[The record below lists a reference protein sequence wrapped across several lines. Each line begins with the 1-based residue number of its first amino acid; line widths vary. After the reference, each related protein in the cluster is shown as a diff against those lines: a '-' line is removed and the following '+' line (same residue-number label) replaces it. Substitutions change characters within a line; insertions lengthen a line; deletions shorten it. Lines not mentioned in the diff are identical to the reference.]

1 MLENYKPNEP
11 IFTSAIEL
19 GLSGNNAFYKVGTFN
34 EEDVERFADI
44 CLLEQ
49 KKQANIVEVKDL
61 NLFKY
66 NEQGSL
72 VLCSINNIEGV
83 NDLNSCQ
90 SLEFSPQGIMVV
102 MVIMVQ
108 VSLVIFVL
116 LNRYLMQKQCK
127 IKSLFIN

>member
-83 NDLNSCQ
+83 NDLKSCQ